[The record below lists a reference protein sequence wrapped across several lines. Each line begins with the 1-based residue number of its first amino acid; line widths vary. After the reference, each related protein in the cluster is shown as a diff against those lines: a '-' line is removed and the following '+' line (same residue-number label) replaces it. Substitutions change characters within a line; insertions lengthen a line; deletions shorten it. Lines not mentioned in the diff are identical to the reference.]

1 MLKDLVN
8 YLSKIP
14 IKTHVIGTVLF
25 FSIIGF
31 IPLFGYS
38 ISVSQSKINSNSDF
52 NPPKFSPFTDII
64 LKGIIGI
71 IFILIVTIPSGII
84 YVILPLLLGV
94 FDVSNRVQMI
104 LLLFVS
110 ILGLLLSILGLYLFA
125 LIIYCY
131 CSFTIKNN
139 NFKTMLVDIF
149 ERKVFSWDYAL
160 IVLYIS
166 IISIL
171 FGISVNILL
180 LSVIFS
186 PFVGPV
192 AVFYFSTM
200 GYLIGSVENTRDYHI
215 KELKSDLEN
224 IND

>member
-38 ISVSQSKINSNSDF
+38 ISVSQNKINSNSDF
-52 NPPKFSPFTDII
+52 NPPKFSPFTDIF

-84 YVILPLLLGV
+84 YAILPVLLNVL
-94 FDVSNRVQMI
+94 DVSNSFQMI
-104 LLLFVS
+104 LLLLVS
-110 ILGLLLSILGLYLFA
+110 IAGLLLSILGLYLFTV
-125 LIIYCY
+125 IIYSY
-131 CSFTIKNN
+131 CRFTIKNES
-139 NFKTMLVDIF
+139 FKIILRDVL
-149 ERKVFSWDYAL
+149 ERKMFSRDYAL
-160 IVLYIS
+160 IVVYIS
-166 IISIL
+166 IISIV
-171 FGISVNILL
+171 FGLSVNILL

-200 GYLIGSVENTRDYHI
+200 GYLIGSVENTKDYHI
-215 KELKSDLEN
+215 QELKSDLER
-224 IND
+224 IT

>member
-14 IKTHVIGTVLF
+14 IQTHVIGTVLF

-38 ISVSQSKINSNSDF
+38 ISVSQSKINSSSDF
-52 NPPKFSPFTDII
+52 NPPKFSPFTDIV

-71 IFILIVTIPSGII
+71 IFILIVTIPSGIV
-84 YVILPLLLGV
+84 YAILPVLLNV
-94 FDVSNRVQMI
+94 FDVSNSFQMI
-104 LLLFVS
+104 LLLLVS
-110 ILGLLLSILGLYLFA
+110 IGGLLLSILGLYLFTV
-125 LIIYCY
+125 LIYSYCKFTSNNE
-131 CSFTIKNN
+131 SFKVILENTLK
-139 NFKTMLVDIF
+139 
-149 ERKVFSWDYAL
+149 RKMFSRGYAL
-160 IVLYIS
+160 IVFYIS
-166 IISIL
+166 VISIV
-171 FGISVNILL
+171 FGILVNILL

-200 GYLIGSVENTRDYHI
+200 GYLIGSVENTKDYHI
-215 KELKSDLEN
+215 RELKSDLER
-224 IND
+224 IT